1 MGGDKP
7 MTIMD
12 TDKQL
17 EICPLQTTAEAEA
30 CAQMMAGSEP
40 WLTLR
45 RDYTVSLKILTD
57 PTREVYV
64 ATLQGEIVG
73 FILLNMRGAFV
84 GYIQTLCVASQWR
97 GQGIG
102 SRLIAFAEE
111 RIFKETPN
119 VFICVSSFNPDAR
132 RLYERLG
139 YELVGVLKDYLISG
153 YDEILLRKTI
163 APVLEFKKPD
173 QL

>member
-1 MGGDKP
+1 

-17 EICPLQTTAEAEA
+17 EICPLQNVAEAEA
-30 CAQMMAGSEP
+30 CAQMMASSEP

-45 RDYTVSLKILTD
+45 RDYATSLKILTD
-57 PTREVYV
+57 PTREVHV
-64 ATLQGEIVG
+64 ATVRGEVAG

-84 GYIQTLCVASQWR
+84 GYIQSICVAPPWR

-102 SRLIAFAEE
+102 SRLIAYAEQ
-111 RIFKETPN
+111 RIFSEMPN
-119 VFICVSSFNPDAR
+119 VFICVSSFNPNAR

-153 YDEILLRKTI
+153 HDEILLRKTI
-163 APVLEFKKPD
+163 APVLKFKKIG
-173 QL
+173 

>member
-1 MGGDKP
+1 MNTNSP
-7 MTIMD
+7 ITIS
-12 TDKQL
+12 
-17 EICPLQTTAEAEA
+17 PLCNTTEAEV
-30 CAQMMAGSEP
+30 CAQMMSNSEP

-45 RDYTVSLKILTD
+45 RDYVTSLKILTD

-64 ATLQGEIVG
+64 ATVAGESVG

-163 APVLEFKKPD
+163 APLLEFKKIV
-173 QL
+173 

>member
-1 MGGDKP
+1 
-7 MTIMD
+7 MD
-12 TDKQL
+12 INKSI
-17 EICPLQTTAEAEA
+17 EIRPLHGVGEAEA

-45 RDYTVSLKILTD
+45 RDYATLLKVVTD
-57 PTREVYV
+57 PTREVYI
-64 ATLQGEIVG
+64 ATLDGEIAG
-73 FILLNMRGAFV
+73 FIMLNMRGAFV
-84 GYIQTLCVASQWR
+84 GYIQTLCVAPQWR

-102 SRLIAFAEE
+102 SQLIAFAEQ

-119 VFICVSSFNPDAR
+119 VFICVSSFNPNAR

-139 YELVGVLKDYLISG
+139 YELVGVLKDYLISD

-163 APVLEFKKPD
+163 APLLEFKKN
-173 QL
+173 L

>member
-1 MGGDKP
+1 MFTWHKEN
-7 MTIMD
+7 TMD
-12 TDKQL
+12 TDTPI
-17 EICPLQTTAEAEA
+17 EIRPLHDSAEAEV

-45 RDYTVSLKILTD
+45 RDYATLLKILTD

-64 ATLQGEIVG
+64 ALLDCKIAG
-73 FILLNMRGAFV
+73 FIMLNMRGAFV
-84 GYIQTLCVASQWR
+84 GYIQSICVAPQWR

-102 SRLIAFAEE
+102 SCLIAFAEQ
-111 RIFKETPN
+111 RIFRETTN

-139 YELVGVLKDYLISG
+139 YELVGVLKDYLVSG

-163 APVLEFKKPD
+163 APILEFKKTP
-173 QL
+173 

>member
-1 MGGDKP
+1 
-7 MTIMD
+7 MD
-12 TDKQL
+12 IDKQL
-17 EICPLQTTAEAEA
+17 EIHPLHTPAEAEI

-45 RDYTVSLKILTD
+45 RDAATSLKILTD

-64 ATLQGEIVG
+64 ATVDDEITG

-84 GYIQTLCVASQWR
+84 GYIQILCVAPQWR

-102 SRLIAFAEE
+102 SRLIAFAEQ
-111 RIFKETPN
+111 RIFSETPN
-119 VFICVSSFNPDAR
+119 VFICVSSFNPNAR

-139 YELVGVLKDYLISG
+139 YELVGLLKDYLVSG

-163 APVLEFKKPD
+163 APVLEFKKPH
-173 QL
+173 QP